1 MRASSADV
9 PGLGFDLWA
18 AENRA
23 LNLYRKKGTRP
34 EGYRERLGPKY
45 RVINT
50 ESYNYAKHR
59 YALQRANSVNLE
71 EKW

>member
-1 MRASSADV
+1 MMRASSADV

-34 EGYRERLGPKY
+34 EGYRERLCSRLGG
-45 RVINT
+45 VT
-50 ESYNYAKHR
+50 G
-59 YALQRANSVNLE
+59 LQVL
-71 EKW
+71 